1 MGLAKKKIFYGWWIV
16 LSTSI
21 ICGLG
26 YGTWLYSF
34 GVFFKPMMAEF
45 GWSRAMTAGA
55 YSLRSIQ
62 GGIASPVLGWVI
74 DKYGGRVVI
83 IGGAIV
89 SGLGFVL
96 MYFVNSL
103 WSFYLINGVILSIGM
118 GAMLYLSAFTVIA
131 KWFVR
136 RLSLALSLMSVGAGV
151 GGLICAPASALL
163 ISHFG
168 WRMAFVVT
176 GLVIWAVALPL
187 ALVIRNSP
195 AEKGLLMDGDE
206 PSPDRP
212 SACGPDG
219 PSEDSPAQMDFTLR
233 QALLSRP
240 FWLLVGGFFFQGMA
254 QSVVVV
260 HAIPALTDA
269 GLPLALAAFSLGLVM
284 AVSIIG
290 RLLFGYLGDRV
301 EKRILF
307 MICYAMVS
315 AGTLVLMVAHTM
327 SGDLPLHCFVRNR
340 IRGHYPAGSGHSCRV
355 FRADGLRQNP
365 GHHVPPDH
373 GLQRG
378 RSGSGRIFF
387 RYQRLLSFQLFYYGP
402 DSFRCRR
409 LRLFPSPPKD
419 EKMLTLLKT
428 DRRSHPFSRLI
439 KPFPDR

>member
-1 MGLAKKKIFYGWWIV
+1 MGLANKKVFYGWWIV

-45 GWSRAMTAGA
+45 GWSRAMTSGA

-74 DKYGGRVVI
+74 DKYGGRVVM
-83 IGGAIV
+83 IGGAIL

-176 GLVIWAVALPL
+176 GLVTWAVALPL

-206 PSPDRP
+206 PAPDQP

-219 PSEDSPAQMDFTLR
+219 SSGAPLAQTDFTLR

-269 GLPLALAAFSLGLVM
+269 GLPLGLAALSLGLVM
-284 AVSIIG
+284 GVSIIG

-301 EKRILF
+301 EKRTLF

-327 SGDLPLHCFVRNR
+327 PVTFLFIALFGIGYGGTIPLDPA
-340 IRGHYPAGSGHSCRV
+340 IRAEYFGRAAFAKIQGIMSPLIMVSSATGPVLAGY
-355 FRADGLRQNP
+355 FFDI
-365 GHHVPPDH
+365 
-373 GLQRG
+373 
-378 RSGSGRIFF
+378 SGSYHSSFF
-387 RYQRLLSFQLFYYGP
+387 IMALIAFAAVGCAFFLPRQ
-402 DSFRCRR
+402 
-409 LRLFPSPPKD
+409 
-419 EKMLTLLKT
+419 KMKNG
-428 DRRSHPFSRLI
+428 
-439 KPFPDR
+439 